1 MDRTLVLVLTLQKLL
16 LQKRRMSFVWSLLCW
31 AAGAILVF
39 LLSRVISY
47 RELYDFSF
55 MTKKWRTWG
64 PSEKGL
70 CSLYF
75 LAFRVTELTGWY
87 FKKKGSSPNEGMEC
101 LSFFSEISDYLWTWW
116 PRHWCLVCFSESY
129 DAVLFCVPDYSN
141 SRVVRPELQTATS
154 LPALIIFNAFDDTA
168 ESIFFPVLNPFFPA
182 TSKFLFIRA
191 TVGLK

>member
-1 MDRTLVLVLTLQKLL
+1 
-16 LQKRRMSFVWSLLCW
+16 MSL
-31 AAGAILVF
+31 
-39 LLSRVISY
+39 
-47 RELYDFSF
+47 
-55 MTKKWRTWG
+55 
-64 PSEKGL
+64 
-70 CSLYF
+70 
-75 LAFRVTELTGWY
+75 
-87 FKKKGSSPNEGMEC
+87 
-101 LSFFSEISDYLWTWW
+101 FFSQKYQNIYELGGHDTDVLSVF
-116 PRHWCLVCFSESY
+116 PESH